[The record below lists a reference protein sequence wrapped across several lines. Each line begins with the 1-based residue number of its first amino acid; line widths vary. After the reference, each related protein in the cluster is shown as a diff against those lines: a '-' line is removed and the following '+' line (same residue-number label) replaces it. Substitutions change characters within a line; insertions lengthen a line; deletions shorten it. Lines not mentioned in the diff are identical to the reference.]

1 MRHTV
6 RSLALAAVLVA
17 AGCSPAAVTPA
28 PASPSSATPTP
39 TMAGAT
45 PRPVIV
51 DADMDISDLF
61 AVALLVR
68 DPALDVRAIAI
79 DGTGL
84 VHCAGGRRVTRY
96 LLEQLGRED
105 VPFACGRESP
115 GPNGRP
121 FPDEW
126 RVTADAAFGLD
137 IEPVIETGI
146 PEQASDLIA
155 RAIAGSPSAPLIVA
169 LGPWTNLADAFAADP
184 SLATRVAG
192 IHAMA
197 GVIDAPGN
205 VLVDGLN
212 EADRL
217 EWNVAADVDAFS
229 NVLALDVPVDLVP
242 LDATDDVPVP
252 SDLLE
257 RLEEDHAAAGADL
270 AYELLLR
277 FPERLSLP
285 GGQLW
290 DELAALAV
298 SDQSLVTW
306 EQATVRVTEAGRID
320 RNPAG
325 RAIRFASSADR
336 GAVEASLL
344 AGLRRGGP
352 RTDPFAVRGDLTVR
366 WDGTTCAFEGSTPE
380 VPGMYRAHLVND
392 TPALAGLAVIGVRPP
407 RGWDDVVA
415 LIAALQPGQI
425 GEPPG
430 WIVDGGF
437 AEAAADATGSGL
449 VELADGPAGAICL
462 SGDWPDLTLVASDP
476 FGVDG

>member
-1 MRHTV
+1 
-6 RSLALAAVLVA
+6 
-17 AGCSPAAVTPA
+17 
-28 PASPSSATPTP
+28 
-39 TMAGAT
+39 
-45 PRPVIV
+45 
-51 DADMDISDLF
+51 MDISDLF
-61 AVALLVR
+61 ALAVLLR

-96 LLEQLGRED
+96 LLEQLGRGD
-105 VPFACGRESP
+105 VPFACGRETT

-121 FPDEW
+121 FPEDW
-126 RVTADAAFGLD
+126 RSTADVAYGLD
-137 IEPVIETGI
+137 IDPVIESGI
-146 PEQASDLIA
+146 PEQAADLIA
-155 RAIAGSPSAPLIVA
+155 RAIAESPSAPLIVA

-184 SLATRVAG
+184 SLADRVAG

-205 VLVDGLN
+205 VLVDGLT

-217 EWNVAADVDAFS
+217 EWNVVADADAFAA
-229 NVLALDVPVDLVP
+229 VMALDVPVDLVP

-252 SDLLE
+252 PDLLE

-270 AYELLLR
+270 AYELLVR

-306 EQATVRVTEAGRID
+306 QEAPVRVTEAGRID
-320 RNPAG
+320 RDPAG
-325 RAIRFASSADR
+325 RPIRFASAADR
-336 GAVEASLL
+336 GAVEGALL

-352 RTDPFAVRGDLTVR
+352 RSDPFSIRGDLTVR
-366 WDGTTCAFEGSTPE
+366 WDGTKCVLEGSTPDA
-380 VPGMYRAHLVND
+380 PGMYRAHLVND
-392 TPALAGLAVIGVRPP
+392 TGALAGLAVIGVRPP
-407 RGWDDVVA
+407 HRWDEVVT
-415 LIAALQPGQI
+415 LLSELDPGQV

-437 AEAAADATGSGL
+437 AEAAADGTGSGL
-449 VELADGPAGAICL
+449 VDVFDGPAGAICV
-462 SGDWPDLTLVASDP
+462 SGDWPDLTFEASDP
-476 FGVDG
+476 FEVGG